1 MALDALCT
9 PGIAASIAG
18 KIDPLDC
25 GLKGL
30 FLLAND
36 ARYREEL
43 VPLMDPLKSKHEREL
58 YERRVR
64 EELATTIP
72 TLLADIE
79 AGYEELLQWIELLNV
94 GLLSYVRIK
103 NYPAVQEH
111 FPKHSERVKEL
122 YAYLSDHSDFL
133 PSLEEDLARA
143 LCKGH
148 VRYVLELEGVY
159 HEFYQTDVWG
169 EAWELEEVFLEK
181 MWYGLDDWT
190 EIIHGMTSEEF
201 CGDYA

>member
-1 MALDALCT
+1 MALDLLST
-9 PGIAASIAG
+9 PGIASSVAA
-18 KIDPLDC
+18 KFDPLDC

-30 FLLAND
+30 FLLTND

-43 VPLMDPLKSKHEREL
+43 APLMEPLKKQREREL
-58 YERRVR
+58 YERRVL
-64 EELATTIP
+64 EELTATIP
-72 TLLADIE
+72 LLLADIA
-79 AGYEELLQWIELLNV
+79 AGYEELLQWIELLNFGV
-94 GLLSYVRIK
+94 KIK
-103 NYPAVQEH
+103 NYLAVQEH

-133 PSLEEDLARA
+133 PSLGEDLARA

-159 HEFYQTDVWG
+159 DEFYQTDVWG

-181 MWYGLDDWT
+181 MWYDLDDWT
-190 EIIHGMTSEEF
+190 DIIHGETSEEYLGF
-201 CGDYA
+201 FDDV